1 MAESYSSDPAPIGWV
16 ERLDKR
22 FMDHLEA
29 EKEQWHKLH
38 EELAILRTKMEIA
51 EKDRQETKEALNRLV
66 KDMSEIKGAYS
77 EIKGAYQQ
85 NRNLLN
91 FAAVIAAVASAIAA
105 WLGMKS

>member
-1 MAESYSSDPAPIGWV
+1 MAQPYDSNPAPIGWL

-22 FMDHLEA
+22 FMDHLEI

-51 EKDRQETKEALNRLV
+51 EKDRLETKEVLQKLV
-66 KDMSEIKGAYS
+66 QDMS

-91 FAAVIAAVASAIAA
+91 FAAVIAAGASAIAA